1 MSRASTSTALHADF
15 TGGETRRIGEGKDMA
30 PWEFARGEAH
40 PLGEPMF
47 IHATPG

>member
-15 TGGETRRIGEGKDMA
+15 TGGETRRIGEVKDMA